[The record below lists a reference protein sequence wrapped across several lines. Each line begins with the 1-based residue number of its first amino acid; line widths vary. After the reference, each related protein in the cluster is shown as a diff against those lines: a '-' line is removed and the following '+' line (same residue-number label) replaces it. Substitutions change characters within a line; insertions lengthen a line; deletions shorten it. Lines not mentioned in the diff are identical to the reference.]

1 MNVSGRCMVARQES
15 SALLGCRKKV
25 FENARQMWFL
35 VAAHLSSCHGG
46 CGHDDAPW
54 SAACRCIT
62 KDFLMEGKE
71 LDNEIHF
78 FLACGS
84 AVQIWLCNEN
94 FETGPKMER
103 ISLCDELTATFDP
116 TMRFKRS
123 NSNLE
128 NFHGV
133 FGDAA
138 FSLLL
143 APWRDIS

>member
-71 LDNEIHF
+71 IMG
-78 FLACGS
+78 FLTNHTYTACNS
-84 AVQIWLCNEN
+84 CNQLL
-94 FETGPKMER
+94 FTP
-103 ISLCDELTATFDP
+103 SLHLGKL
-116 TMRFKRS
+116 RNRS
-123 NSNLE
+123 ICN
-128 NFHGV
+128 HV
-133 FGDAA
+133 C
-138 FSLLL
+138 
-143 APWRDIS
+143 

>member
-71 LDNEIHF
+71 LKLLSTDGRF
-78 FLACGS
+78 AGFSCCG
-84 AVQIWLCNEN
+84 
-94 FETGPKMER
+94 R
-103 ISLCDELTATFDP
+103 
-116 TMRFKRS
+116 
-123 NSNLE
+123 
-128 NFHGV
+128 V
-133 FGDAA
+133 FSDWEV
-138 FSLLL
+138 L
-143 APWRDIS
+143 

>member
-1 MNVSGRCMVARQES
+1 MTLSCGRVGPFMSSFSFDVSLMSGIVDLGGGGGGGGEKSISEHAVNVSGRCMVARQES

-71 LDNEIHF
+71 LPLSLPPARRFPRLLKWIYFNIRR
-78 FLACGS
+78 LVGKS
-84 AVQIWLCNEN
+84 AMMW
-94 FETGPKMER
+94 
-103 ISLCDELTATFDP
+103 
-116 TMRFKRS
+116 
-123 NSNLE
+123 
-128 NFHGV
+128 
-133 FGDAA
+133 
-138 FSLLL
+138 
-143 APWRDIS
+143 

>member
-71 LDNEIHF
+71 LVSIRPSNCECPDH
-78 FLACGS
+78 
-84 AVQIWLCNEN
+84 LCKLRARRNSGN
-94 FETGPKMER
+94 GGNGGNGGNDGKM
-103 ISLCDELTATFDP
+103 I
-116 TMRFKRS
+116 
-123 NSNLE
+123 
-128 NFHGV
+128 
-133 FGDAA
+133 
-138 FSLLL
+138 
-143 APWRDIS
+143 I

>member
-62 KDFLMEGKE
+62 
-71 LDNEIHF
+71 
-78 FLACGS
+78 
-84 AVQIWLCNEN
+84 
-94 FETGPKMER
+94 
-103 ISLCDELTATFDP
+103 
-116 TMRFKRS
+116 
-123 NSNLE
+123 
-128 NFHGV
+128 
-133 FGDAA
+133 
-138 FSLLL
+138 
-143 APWRDIS
+143 